1 MTGRVDPTAQAAQV
15 VGNTGQESEHDYEPT
30 DRAHGG
36 EGDTFHMVL
45 RVDVPPDLIGGDAD
59 EGYGKVA
66 DAFRANFAERHE
78 VGAALAVYRDG
89 IKVVDLWGGYRN
101 GVTKAPWQPDT
112 LVNMFSTTKGV
123 AALAVAHA
131 VSAGLLHYDDR
142 VSEHWPEFAQNG
154 KGEVTVRQLL
164 AHQAGLCALEPRPT
178 LRDVADSQRLSS
190 ILASQK
196 PAWPPGTRHGYHA
209 ITIGW
214 YQSELIRRT
223 DPAGRTLGRYL
234 ADEITGPLA
243 LDVHIGLPAS
253 VDRDRVAHVHNWKRP
268 ESLLHV
274 HEMPLGFLS
283 AALNPVGL
291 TARAVSVPSDVNAFN
306 GDYNRDEVR
315 VVEIP
320 SANGTG
326 NARAVAQLYGAAAT
340 ADTRLGLTDM
350 TIAELRAPARNP
362 SGGVRDKVLRVDSEY
377 SLGFCKPFP
386 HFVFGSS
393 NQAFGTPGFGGSFGF
408 ADPETGIGFAYTMNR
423 LGFHLLSDPRELR
436 LRQALFT
443 DVLGT
448 RPQN

>member
-1 MTGRVDPTAQAAQV
+1 
-15 VGNTGQESEHDYEPT
+15 
-30 DRAHGG
+30 
-36 EGDTFHMVL
+36 MVL
-45 RVDVPPDLIGGDAD
+45 RVDVPPDLIGGGVDD
-59 EGYGKVA
+59 GYGKVA
-66 DAFRANFAERHE
+66 DAFRANFAAGKE

-101 GVTKAPWQPDT
+101 GVTKEPWQRDT

-123 AALAVAHA
+123 SALTVAHA
-131 VSAGLLHYDDR
+131 VSTGLLDYDAR
-142 VSEHWPEFAQNG
+142 VCDYWPEFAQQG
-154 KGEVTVRQLL
+154 KETVTVRQLL
-164 AHQAGLCALEPRPT
+164 AHQAGLCALDPNPT
-178 LRDVADSQRLSS
+178 LQDVADPERLSP

-196 PAWPPGTRHGYHA
+196 PAWRPGTRHGYHA

-223 DPAGRTLGRYL
+223 DPRGRTLGRFL
-234 ADEITGPLA
+234 ADEIAGPMG

-253 VDRDRVAHVHNWKRP
+253 VDRDRVAYVHNWKRP

-274 HEMPLGFLS
+274 HQMPLGFLG

-315 VVEIP
+315 GVEIP
-320 SANGTG
+320 SANGIG

-340 ADTRLGLTDM
+340 ADTRLGLTET

-377 SLGFCKPFP
+377 SLGFCKPLP

-436 LRQALFT
+436 VRQVLFA